1 MLEYMIDI
9 HGFPIVT
16 HQLEVSLQR
25 HVIPS
30 CAYVSRSDLTYNFSL
45 FLNGIIIVTIV
56 ANMLS

>member
-16 HQLEVSLQR
+16 HQLEVSLQI

-30 CAYVSRSDLTYNFSL
+30 CAYVSRSSNLYL
-45 FLNGIIIVTIV
+45 QL
-56 ANMLS
+56 